1 MVAHGKHRTRGK
13 AAGARSAIAT
23 VLAAVCLLPAGC
35 RAPQTKDLESAPPG
49 VVELNLITSPVALDL
64 DGQPG
69 PDGIAVKL
77 YANEARNPKPVQ
89 IREGIL
95 EIVLFD
101 GLFGR
106 GTNQPPVLREFRFTP
121 AELRQREIISN
132 IGTGY
137 QFSLPWAR
145 RPSQQF
151 LSVAARFT
159 RPDGQ
164 VAMSRPSSVTVVG
177 K

>member
-1 MVAHGKHRTRGK
+1 M
-13 AAGARSAIAT
+13 ARL
-23 VLAAVCLLPAGC
+23 LAALCLLTAAC
-35 RAPQTKDLESAPPG
+35 RAPQTKDAQSSPPG
-49 VVELNLITSPVALDL
+49 IVELNLITSPVALDL
-64 DGQPG
+64 DGLPG

-77 YANEARNPKPVQ
+77 YANEARKPKPVP
-89 IREGIL
+89 IREGVL

-137 QFSLPWAR
+137 QFSLPWGAR